1 MSSDIKITIADNV
14 ATFKILGRL
23 DFSLLR
29 KDTEIAEAISLTDR
43 LIVDYT
49 DCEYIDST
57 GLGTLLTI
65 RREAE
70 SRPNYRIQ
78 FYGCNELV
86 KDALD
91 IVGFTKLFEF
101 V

>member
-1 MSSDIKITIADNV
+1 MDSDITISKEGNLAILKI
-14 ATFKILGRL
+14 FGRL
-23 DFSLLR
+23 DYSLLR
-29 KDTEIAEAISLTDR
+29 KDPEITDVISTTKRML
-43 LIVDYT
+43 VDFS

-70 SRPNYRIQ
+70 LHPSYQIQ
-78 FYGCNELV
+78 FKGCNELV
-86 KDALD
+86 KEALD
-91 IVGFTKLFEF
+91 IVSFTKLFEF